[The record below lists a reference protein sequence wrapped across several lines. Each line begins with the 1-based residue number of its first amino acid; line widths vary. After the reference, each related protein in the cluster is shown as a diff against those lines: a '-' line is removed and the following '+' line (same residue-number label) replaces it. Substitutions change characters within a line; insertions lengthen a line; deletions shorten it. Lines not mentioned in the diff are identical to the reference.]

1 MTNNDILRRIRYIFD
16 LKDNKMIKIFALAEH
31 EVTREQISAWLKKD
45 DDDNYKSCNDR
56 SLAIFLNGFI
66 NEKRGKKE
74 GPQIEPENK
83 LTNNIILMKLKIALN
98 FKAEDII
105 DTMSKAEFAI
115 SKPELSAF
123 FRKVGHKH
131 YRECKDQFL
140 RNFLHGLQ
148 LTYRS
153 EENKNTSTDG
163 FTWKIPSE

>member
-1 MTNNDILRRIRYIFD
+1 MTNNDILRRIRYVFD
-16 LKDNKMIKIFALAEH
+16 LKDTKMVKIFSLAEH
-31 EVTREQISAWLKKD
+31 DVTREQISAWLKKD
-45 DDDNYKSCNDR
+45 DDDDYKSCDDR

-66 NEKRGKKE
+66 NEKRGKKD
-74 GPQIEPENK
+74 GTQIEPEKK

-105 DTMSKAEFAI
+105 STMSKAGLSI

-140 RNFLHGLQ
+140 RNFLQGLQ
-148 LTYRS
+148 LTYRTDT
-153 EENKNTSTDG
+153 NKDTSNGG

>member
-1 MTNNDILRRIRYIFD
+1 MTNNDILRRIRYVFN
-16 LKDNKMIKIFALAEH
+16 LKDSKMIKIFSLAEH

-45 DDDNYKSCNDR
+45 DDDNYKSCDDR

-105 DTMSKAEFAI
+105 STMTKAELAI

-153 EENKNTSTDG
+153 EEDKDTSTDG
-163 FTWKIPSE
+163 FSWKIPSE